1 MRRTRLNKSDEEELT
16 RLARA
21 GNATQRPGLDPQASK
36 QAAAVYNERALGWL
50 GEEEHRPAEAWVWL
64 PPNRERLA
72 LVIIAR
78 FERHHVDTGNPA
90 FVWAARQVARD
101 NLPHFSSEPLQW
113 IEAYLNDTASRI
125 AALIDNPP
133 KTDVNNHIAAAL
145 GFDPTPGR
153 GQGSAF
159 SIAQRILRDSKLA
172 AEVLARLPF
181 ENGKEELAIAH
192 VAARNKLGKTTV
204 GNAFRSFKAQIN

>member
-1 MRRTRLNKSDEEELT
+1 MRRPRLSKADEEELT

-21 GNATQRPGLDPQASK
+21 GNVAQQPGLDPQASER
-36 QAAAVYNERALGWL
+36 AAAVDNERVPEWL
-50 GEEEHRPAEAWVWL
+50 GEEEHRPGGAWVWV

-101 NLPHFSSEPLQW
+101 ILPHFSGEPLQW
-113 IEAYLNDTASRI
+113 IETYLDDTSSRM

-133 KTDVNNHIAAAL
+133 KAGVNKHIAAAL
-145 GFDPTPGR
+145 GFDPTPGP

-159 SIAQRILRDSKLA
+159 SIAQRIIRDGKLA

-192 VAARNKLGKTTV
+192 VAARNKLGRTTV
-204 GNAFRSFKAQIN
+204 GNVFRSFKAQIN